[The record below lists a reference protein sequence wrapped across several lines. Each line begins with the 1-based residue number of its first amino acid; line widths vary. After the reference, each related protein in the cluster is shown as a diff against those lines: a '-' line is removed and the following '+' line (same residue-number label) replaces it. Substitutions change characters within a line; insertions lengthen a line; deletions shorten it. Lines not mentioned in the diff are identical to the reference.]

1 MNCPK
6 DFDSSTSEEKNK
18 IRSRSKMI
26 FLYQALAV
34 VTFYFTITLSH
45 AQSTSYFDSLDQAR
59 TQLYQ
64 GDFLKSLLILNRLET
79 SFPGEENMI
88 RVKGQAL
95 YWSKDFGKM
104 KAFFQ
109 EKITSYPTLQWIK
122 LDFGRILFEMNE
134 IQESQKIL
142 NLFLSDQPE
151 HPEANQLMAA
161 MNYWNGGN
169 PRKSYQYL
177 DKIQTPYPENPAAN
191 QLKSEI
197 QEATAPYLS
206 GKAEYTTDTQ
216 PLNFFR
222 FTNSGSTYQN
232 TFIQPGY
239 SLDIRSYD
247 IGTSVFLGQ
256 IWNKTTL
263 PTTGTSIVLRAG
275 LANSSEWINSALTYG
290 VKLTQPIG
298 KLLEFSGSID
308 KEAYFYTLASQQ
320 EQVLPLTYRIELGR
334 EKGDSWTGKALI
346 SRSEFEDANW
356 VQSISFWAMYPVFK
370 VSKFRLDAGYAFN
383 SSDSKEV
390 RFEANRPI
398 LNRQNTTLSGDIIP
412 GAYTPYFTPINQQ
425 IHAGLAKVQVQL
437 SDKVKIQFSGN
448 VGVKAQIDNPNTVY
462 YGVPGNGAAPIKES
476 DIFLELYPTQ
486 YTPYELTSEL
496 NWRINPKTNFM
507 IQYAYQQTIF
517 FENTSIGAGV
527 NLRIWND

>member
-1 MNCPK
+1 
-6 DFDSSTSEEKNK
+6 
-18 IRSRSKMI
+18 
-26 FLYQALAV
+26 
-34 VTFYFTITLSH
+34 
-45 AQSTSYFDSLDQAR
+45 
-59 TQLYQ
+59 
-64 GDFLKSLLILNRLET
+64 
-79 SFPGEENMI
+79 MI

-177 DKIQTPYPENPAAN
+177 DKILTPYPENPAAN

-263 PTTGTSIVLRAG
+263 PTTGTSIVLRVG

-462 YGVPGNGAAPIKES
+462 YGVSGNGAAPIKES